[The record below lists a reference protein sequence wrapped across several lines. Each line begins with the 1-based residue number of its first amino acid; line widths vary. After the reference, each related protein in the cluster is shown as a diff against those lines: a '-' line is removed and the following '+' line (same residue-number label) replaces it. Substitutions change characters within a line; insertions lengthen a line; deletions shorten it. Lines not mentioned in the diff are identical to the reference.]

1 MSESK
6 LLTFNFVSKKARRK
20 IKSFKSNKNSD
31 KIIFNIKTYS
41 CSNFQVQC
49 FKERKYDALPWYNNI
64 QMLFHQDKI
73 VDKLANSEDAF
84 EDGGVTLD
92 DDYHHV
98 YCRDNIVSICNF
110 TCLLEPT
117 FTFIIQIIK

>member
-6 LLTFNFVSKKARRK
+6 LSTFNFVSKKARGK

-49 FKERKYDALPWYNNI
+49 FKERKYDALPRYNNI

-73 VDKLANSEDAF
+73 EDKLFKFKKDIKVNKPIDREKA
-84 EDGGVTLD
+84 TLD
-92 DDYHHV
+92 DDN
-98 YCRDNIVSICNF
+98 D
-110 TCLLEPT
+110 T
-117 FTFIIQIIK
+117 FAAA